1 LNPEDN
7 TKSKIPILK
16 SNDPLLKQ
24 VLFVVMQPNV
34 VDAHGDI
41 TSEEEVRKA
50 CHSYNLTCN
59 KANLYHYAETSTFAP
74 VESYITPVDLQIG
87 DRFVTKGS
95 WLANLQIYDDDLWS
109 DIESGEVN
117 GVSIGAMADAEKI
130 TE

>member
-1 LNPEDN
+1 MEI
-7 TKSKIPILK
+7 KVPILK
-16 SNDPLLKQ
+16 STDPKLKQ
-24 VLFVVMQPNV
+24 VLFVVMQPDV
-34 VDAHGDI
+34 VDAHGDV

-59 KANLYHYAETSTFAP
+59 KVNLFHLAETESFVA

-95 WLANLQIYDDDLWS
+95 WLANLQVYDDDLWLA
-109 DIESGEVN
+109 IETGEVN
-117 GVSIGAMADAEKI
+117 GISIGAMADAEKI

>member
-34 VDAHGDI
+34 VDLHGDI

-87 DRFVTKGS
+87 ERFVTKGS
-95 WLANLQIYDDDLWS
+95 WLANLQIY
-109 DIESGEVN
+109 
-117 GVSIGAMADAEKI
+117 
-130 TE
+130 

>member
-24 VLFVVMQPNV
+24 VLFVVMQPDV
-34 VDAHGDI
+34 VDAHGDT

-59 KANLYHYAETSTFAP
+59 RANLFHLAQTETFST
-74 VESYITPVDLQIG
+74 VESYITPVDIQIG

-95 WLANLQIYDDDLWS
+95 WLANLQIHDEDLWLA
-109 DIESGEVN
+109 IESGEVN